1 MMRFVDRESELAARA
16 AFTKGMSELAKK
28 EGVLLVQGDQ
38 LCS

>member
-1 MMRFVDRESELAARA
+1 MVRFVDRESELAARA